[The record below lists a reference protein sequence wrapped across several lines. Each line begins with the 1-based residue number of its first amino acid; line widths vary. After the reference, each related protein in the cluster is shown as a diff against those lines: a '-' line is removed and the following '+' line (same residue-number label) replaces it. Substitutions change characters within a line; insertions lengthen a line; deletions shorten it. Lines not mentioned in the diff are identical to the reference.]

1 MIIDVKASFLRDI
14 KKLRDKELAAGL
26 KKIIAEIK
34 SAKTLSEIKNIRK
47 IEGFPNH
54 YRIKTGDYRVGII
67 LAGDTIIA
75 VRFLNRK
82 EIYRYFPER

>member
-1 MIIDVKASFLRDI
+1 MTLDYKASFHRDI
-14 KKLRDKELAAGL
+14 KKLKDKEQAARL
-26 KKIIAEIK
+26 KEIISEIK
-34 SAKTLSEIKNIRK
+34 AVKNLSEIKNIRK

-54 YRIKTGDYRVGII
+54 YRIKTGDYRIGLV
-67 LAGDTIIA
+67 LSGDTIIF

>member
-1 MIIDVKASFLRDI
+1 MIIDYKASFHRDI
-14 KKLRDKELAAGL
+14 KKLKDKEQSARL
-26 KKIIAEIK
+26 KEIIAEIK
-34 SAKTLSEIKNIRK
+34 TSKNLSEIKNLRK

-54 YRIKTGDYRVGII
+54 YRIKTGDYRVGAV
-67 LAGDTIIA
+67 LSGDTLIL

>member
-1 MIIDVKASFLRDI
+1 MTVEYKVSFHRDI
-14 KKLRDKELAAGL
+14 KKLKDKEQAARL
-26 KKIIAEIK
+26 KEIISEIK
-34 SAKTLSEIKNIRK
+34 AAKNLSEIKNIRK

-54 YRIKTGDYRVGII
+54 YRIKTGDYRVGVI
-67 LAGDTIIA
+67 LSSDTVIL

>member
-1 MIIDVKASFLRDI
+1 MIIDYKASFHRDI
-14 KKLRDKELAAGL
+14 KKLKDKEQAARL
-26 KKIIAEIK
+26 KEILSEIK
-34 SAKTLSEIKNIRK
+34 AAKNLSEIKNIRK

-54 YRIKTGDYRVGII
+54 YRIKTGDYRVGLVLSGDAII
-67 LAGDTIIA
+67 L

>member
-1 MIIDVKASFLRDI
+1 MIIDYKASFLRDI
-14 KKLRDKELAAGL
+14 KKLKDKKQAARL
-26 KKIIAEIK
+26 KEIISKIK
-34 SAKTLSEIKNIRK
+34 SAKNLSEIKNLRK

-54 YRIKTGDYRVGII
+54 YRIKTGDYRVGMVLSDDTVI
-67 LAGDTIIA
+67 L

>member
-1 MIIDVKASFLRDI
+1 MTVDYKASFHRDI
-14 KKLRDKELAAGL
+14 KRLKDKEQAEKL
-26 KKIIAEIK
+26 KEIISEIK
-34 SAKTLSEIKNIRK
+34 AAENLSEIKNIRK

-54 YRIKTGDYRVGII
+54 YRIKAGEYRVGIV
-67 LAGDTIIA
+67 LSGNTIIF